1 MRTPTCIYA
10 DSKYSIKRHGGVIK
24 CNAAKVYLAAYSY
37 GEEKMESLFDILD
50 ESNAYAPLADRMRPE
65 ILDDIIGQDESVGKN
80 SFLYKM
86 IERDTVPSLLLFGPP
101 GCGKTTIA
109 SVIAKMTK
117 FKFLKLNA
125 TSSGAKEIRDIV
137 PAAQKEL
144 QYYGRRTIVFIDE
157 ALTDKNKGLGM
168 HDYHA
173 DEIVLKNIAAYAAGD
188 TRIALNLLE
197 QATTSLPYGGVLT
210 EKEVQGVA
218 GEQMSVY
225 DKKGDYHYDIA
236 SAFIKSMRGSDPQA
250 ALHYLARMIAGGEKT
265 SFISRRII
273 ICAAEDVGLADP
285 DALRV
290 AVSAAQAAEMVG
302 FPEAQIILAEA
313 VLYISLAPKSNS
325 TVVGISAAMTDIAK
339 KSNWS
344 IPRHLKDA
352 HYNEANRL
360 GYGIAY
366 KYPHAYGGWVKQQYL
381 PDELCSAVYYRPVLN
396 GAEAEIVKRW
406 NKRMNKE

>member
-37 GEEKMESLFDILD
+37 GEEKMESLFDISD

-157 ALTDKNKGLGM
+157 VHRFNRAQQD
-168 HDYHA
+168 
-173 DEIVLKNIAAYAAGD
+173 
-188 TRIALNLLE
+188 LL
-197 QATTSLPYGGVLT
+197 LP
-210 EKEVQGVA
+210 
-218 GEQMSVY
+218 
-225 DKKGDYHYDIA
+225 
-236 SAFIKSMRGSDPQA
+236 
-250 ALHYLARMIAGGEKT
+250 
-265 SFISRRII
+265 FIS
-273 ICAAEDVGLADP
+273 
-285 DALRV
+285 
-290 AVSAAQAAEMVG
+290 
-302 FPEAQIILAEA
+302 
-313 VLYISLAPKSNS
+313 
-325 TVVGISAAMTDIAK
+325 
-339 KSNWS
+339 
-344 IPRHLKDA
+344 
-352 HYNEANRL
+352 
-360 GYGIAY
+360 
-366 KYPHAYGGWVKQQYL
+366 
-381 PDELCSAVYYRPVLN
+381 
-396 GAEAEIVKRW
+396 
-406 NKRMNKE
+406 